1 MLWYL
6 RDCLWVIRWWSAKY
20 WMIVAY
26 SSADYLL
33 IIERLFT
40 EYCWILQVDSLRII
54 SIYNSLTV
62 NIHELFTKYC
72 LIVRWL
78 SFWGPIPNRH
88 ETASCR
94 LGGSYCPPPPRSALA
109 CRHEEGEWGAAGR
122 LAPATSRCPGLPH
135 SHQSAWRGVI
145 SKAFPAPC
153 SVSEFER
160 STAMAR
166 VLILQ
171 NSKLNQY

>member
-1 MLWYL
+1 MF
-6 RDCLWVIRWWSAKY
+6 
-20 WMIVAY
+20 
-26 SSADYLL
+26 ADYL
-33 IIERLFT
+33 FGVQ
-40 EYCWILQVDSLRII
+40 Y
-54 SIYNSLTV
+54 
-62 NIHELFTKYC
+62 
-72 LIVRWL
+72 
-78 SFWGPIPNRH
+78 PIDTRPH
-88 ETASCR
+88 PA
-94 LGGSYCPPPPRSALA
+94 GSEAPIARPRPARRPPR
-109 CRHEEGEWGAAGR
+109 EGEWGAAGR

-171 NSKLNQY
+171 NSKLNQYHNTLQCSWWQSLAALSSKRVCRQCSLFKFVSAQSLSTGKRSSQACGSCAMVLIWPIIITALMI